1 MSNFVPNKVYMNE
14 EEKITQDA
22 VENQGVKSAKQT
34 FVERMKSKNPEYNA
48 DDEEAM
54 FGGINSDYDNYDK
67 EIAGYK
73 DREGKLVAMM
83 EKDPRSSAFLAAW
96 ADGED
101 PVISLVKQFGTEI
114 ADAIDDPEKTEEI
127 AAANKE
133 YLDRVARSK
142 QLEGDYNKNLQGT
155 IDVLG
160 KFQEENGYSED
171 EMDNG
176 LQQLSTIVGD
186 FIQGKI
192 EPSTLALIFK
202 ANNYDT
208 DMANAQRKGEVTG
221 RNQRIKEML
230 RKPKGD
236 GIGELTSKAAP
247 APGGDTMNESL
258 GALNRYNPG
267 TSTIEERGGMRR
279 IKHG

>member
-1 MSNFVPNKVYMNE
+1 MKE
-14 EEKITQDA
+14 EEKINQDA
-22 VENQGVKSAKQT
+22 VENADVKSAKQT
-34 FVERMKSKNPEYNA
+34 FVERMKEKNPEYNA

-67 EIAGYK
+67 EIATYK

-142 QLEGDYNKNLQGT
+142 QLEDDYNTNLQST
-155 IDVLG
+155 IEILG
-160 KFQEENGYSED
+160 KFQAENGYSED

-192 EPSTLALIFK
+192 DPSTLSLIFK
-202 ANNYDT
+202 ANNYES
-208 DMANAQRKGEVTG
+208 DMEDAQRKGEVTG

-236 GIGELTSKAAP
+236 GVGDIASKSAP
-247 APGGDTMNESL
+247 APTADAMSGTL

-267 TSTIEERGGMRR
+267 ASTIEERGGMRR
-279 IKHG
+279 IKHR

>member
-1 MSNFVPNKVYMNE
+1 MDE
-14 EEKITQDA
+14 EEKNNQGA
-22 VENQGVKSAKQT
+22 VENTDVKSAKQT
-34 FVERMKSKNPEYNA
+34 FVERMKAKKPDYNA

-54 FGGINSDYDNYDK
+54 FGGINADYDAYDK
-67 EIAGYK
+67 EIAGYQ
-73 DREGKLVAMM
+73 DREGKLIAMM
-83 EKDPRSSAFLAAW
+83 DKDPRSSAFLAAW

-114 ADAIDDPEKTEEI
+114 ADAIDDPEKIEEI

-133 YLDRVARSK
+133 YLDKVARSK
-142 QLEGDYNKNLQGT
+142 QLEDDYNKNLQGT

-160 KFQEENGYSED
+160 KFQEENGYSDE

-186 FIQGKI
+186 FMQGKI
-192 EPSTLALIFK
+192 EPATLGLVFK
-202 ANNYDT
+202 ANNYET
-208 DMANAQRKGEVTG
+208 DVADAQRKGEVAG

-230 RKPKGD
+230 RKPSGD
-236 GIGELTSKAAP
+236 GVGELASKAA
-247 APGGDTMNESL
+247 APSKNDAFNENF